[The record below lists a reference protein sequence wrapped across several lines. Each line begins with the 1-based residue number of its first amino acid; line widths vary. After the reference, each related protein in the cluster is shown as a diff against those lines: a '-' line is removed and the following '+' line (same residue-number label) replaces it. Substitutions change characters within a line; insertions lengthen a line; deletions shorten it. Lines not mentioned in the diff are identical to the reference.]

1 MYRPPTE
8 RHLVLRLLLSL
19 AVSSLAA
26 GCATSTPPSC
36 RFARHRSARRFRR
49 HSSSDLARAG
59 SDAELLESGVTP
71 ADILAFAQDYG
82 AWSLRNLAQLNALL
96 EQGE

>member
-1 MYRPPTE
+1 
-8 RHLVLRLLLSL
+8 
-19 AVSSLAA
+19 
-26 GCATSTPPSC
+26 
-36 RFARHRSARRFRR
+36 
-49 HSSSDLARAG
+49 